1 MGGDKPSD
9 FATGIPAD
17 SELWRGDSRSQCH
30 PSFMGATGV
39 TKNTTDFDKHGDFYR
54 ISLTPLSSDVG
65 IMG

>member
-39 TKNTTDFDKHGDFYR
+39 TITQQTL
-54 ISLTPLSSDVG
+54 ISMATFTVFL
-65 IMG
+65 